1 MLRQGAYR
9 ISGVRLMISKNR
21 KKYRRI
27 KVCNNSCLG
36 NNIFTFMRRIKE
48 LRENAG
54 AYCYLGTSGD
64 FQSSLLAD
72 AKSLKKKKEY
82 SLLKRT
88 LVKALERFKSYCF
101 KRIGKAFTKLQE
113 KNDKVNIFKTV

>member
-1 MLRQGAYR
+1 MTKLSFLPSLQKTRHPTAGGNTTYR
-9 ISGVRLMISKNR
+9 LTVRSN
-21 KKYRRI
+21 
-27 KVCNNSCLG
+27 G
-36 NNIFTFMRRIKE
+36 
-48 LRENAG
+48 G

-64 FQSSLLAD
+64 FQSTLLAD

-82 SLLKRT
+82 ALLKRT